1 MGNKDENTNL
11 IGRKGSKMTMQS
23 NVKTLALK
31 VYDEQIPDGWEK
43 LVERIKELKKA
54 EYQCLGIKHDED
66 YLGDDFFEPSTEKP
80 HYHILIRVMRDIQ
93 NVSKTGKHVSTILND
108 LGIVFR
114 KEDAVMIANH
124 GIETVGD
131 FGAYATYLTHDTE
144 KAIADGKQHY
154 STELIVS
161 NLSPEEVT
169 RIRDGYIRVSQKA
182 RKVTLDELQEID
194 EHLFDMGK
202 NRMDYDDW
210 YDEQSFVLRKN
221 ASMDTLEKRYQR
233 GIERSVQKDKYINRT
248 CIFITGEGNSGKS
261 YTSAETLRRL
271 GYEKI
276 LTVDNAGTGQLDE
289 LTPTTQAIIIDDQTA
304 PSLLSLCDTK
314 PSKAYRR
321 GSGNPYFTGDKIV
334 VTSNLSFEKWAK
346 ACRCKSEQLESYKS
360 RFFICELNEDGKLHC
375 TTLGNRGTDQQ
386 RMERLDDFTEFKTM
400 YDSIIE
406 GYKKGDLSMYEKLLT
421 SGNEQDFE
429 KLKILLKCHKVCSK
443 TFAVKSN
450 TVRLKR
456 DKDKIQKRFLSD
468 KQ

>member
-31 VYDEQIPDGWEK
+31 VYDEQIPDGWDK
-43 LVERIKELKKA
+43 LKERIKELKKD
-54 EYQCLGIKHDED
+54 EYQCLGIRHDED
-66 YLGDDFFEPSTEKP
+66 VLGDDFFEPSTEKP
-80 HYHILIRVMRDIQ
+80 HYHILIRVMRDSQ
-93 NVSKTGKHVSTILND
+93 NVTKSGKHVSTILND
-108 LGIVFR
+108 LGIIFR
-114 KEDAVMIANH
+114 KEDATMIANH

-161 NLSPEEVT
+161 NLNPEEVT

-194 EHLFDMGK
+194 EHLYDMGK

-210 YDEQSFVLRKN
+210 YDQQSFVLRKN
-221 ASMDTLEKRYQR
+221 TSMETLEKRYQR

-261 YTSAETLRRL
+261 YTSAESLRRL

-304 PSLLSLCDTK
+304 PSLLNLCDTK
-314 PSKAYRR
+314 PSKAYKR

-375 TTLGNRGTDQQ
+375 TSLGNRGTEQQ
-386 RMERLDDFTEFKTM
+386 RIERLADFTEFKTM

-429 KLKILLKCHKVCSK
+429 KLKSLLKCHKVCSK

-456 DKDKIQKRFLSD
+456 DKDKIQKRFLSG
-468 KQ
+468 K